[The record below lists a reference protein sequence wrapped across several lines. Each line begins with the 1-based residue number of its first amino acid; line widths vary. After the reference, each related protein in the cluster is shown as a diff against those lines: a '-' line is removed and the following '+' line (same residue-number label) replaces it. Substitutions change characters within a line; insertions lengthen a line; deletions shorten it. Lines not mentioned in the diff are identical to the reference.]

1 MVVEE
6 RVKGV
11 VLRQGRQNG
20 TQVSLGEGDLG
31 KRGVLID
38 EVRTWGRQTS
48 PAPGH
53 RWSRSSGPAEVEGI
67 LDEPRWQLSLAL
79 EGRDLNMHEL
89 PSRGAKRLR
98 FSIAPHRE
106 SCMNGETESA
116 GIPL

>member
-53 RWSRSSGPAEVEGI
+53 RWSR
-67 LDEPRWQLSLAL
+67 
-79 EGRDLNMHEL
+79 
-89 PSRGAKRLR
+89 
-98 FSIAPHRE
+98 
-106 SCMNGETESA
+106 
-116 GIPL
+116 